1 MRILKEPKNALT
13 KQYTKLFDLEDV
25 KITFDE
31 AALKAVATKALKRG
45 TGARGLRAI
54 LEELMTDIMFEI
66 PSRDDIVEVKITES
80 CVLNGTPPLLEIA
93 PKRQKK
99 EA

>member
-1 MRILKEPKNALT
+1 
-13 KQYTKLFDLEDV
+13 
-25 KITFDE
+25 
-31 AALKAVATKALKRG
+31 
-45 TGARGLRAI
+45 
-54 LEELMTDIMFEI
+54 MTDIMFEL

-80 CVLNGTPPLLEIA
+80 CVVNGTAPLLEIA